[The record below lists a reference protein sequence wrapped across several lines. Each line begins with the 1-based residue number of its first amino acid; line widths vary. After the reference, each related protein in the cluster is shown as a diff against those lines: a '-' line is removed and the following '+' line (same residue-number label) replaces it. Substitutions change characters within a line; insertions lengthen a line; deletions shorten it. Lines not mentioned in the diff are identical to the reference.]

1 MLPVPCSIE
10 AEINI
15 LGMILLDKSYI
26 IKLQE
31 KKITDTDFYYAK
43 HQVIFKAIQNLFN
56 RNEAIDPVT
65 VYYEVQKMGLS
76 QNIEPKDVLDLSDS
90 INSFGMFDSY
100 LNILQDKAFRRNVIA
115 MCSKIQELAYNL
127 EKNQSEI
134 REVAEQEIYKLN
146 TSDTVDSLENM
157 SEIFKKK
164 QEEALRVGAEGY
176 KPELDN
182 TKKIKYKSM
191 FDILKGFKAGQLIL
205 IGGRPAMGKSAF
217 GVDLAV
223 DYAKRHNEA
232 IAIFSLEMDKE
243 SIADRILASEF
254 GQNSYNLKINGV
266 KGNDVDR
273 FNEIIKDLSS
283 RNIYIDDKSC
293 NSVTDIKNAVRK
305 LKTKLATQ
313 GIKLGLVLVDY
324 LQLCDSEGE
333 NRQTEIS
340 KISRGLKQLARS
352 FQLPVLALS
361 QLSRKVEERA
371 NKRPMLSD
379 LRESGAIEQDSDVV
393 LFIYRDEYYNPST
406 AKSKVAEIIVAKQRG
421 GSTGT
426 VELFFDSAL
435 TTFKDMEFK

>member
-56 RNEAIDPVT
+56 RNQAIDPVT

-164 QEEALRVGAEGY
+164 QEEVLRVGAEGY

-182 TKKIKYKSM
+182 TRKIKYKTM
-191 FDILKGFKAGQLIL
+191 FELMRGFKPGQLIL
-205 IGGRPAMGKSAF
+205 VGGRPAMGKSAF
-217 GVDLAV
+217 AVDLAI
-223 DYAKRHNEA
+223 DYAKKHNVA
-232 IAIFSLEMDKE
+232 VAIFSLEMDKE
-243 SIADRILASEF
+243 SIADRILASEY
-254 GQNSYNLKINGV
+254 GQSSYYLKTQGV
-266 KGNDVDR
+266 KGDDVNR
-273 FNEIIKDLSS
+273 FNNIINDLSS
-283 RNIYIDDKSC
+283 RNIYIDDKAC
-293 NSVTDIKNAVRK
+293 NSITDIKNASRR
-305 LKTKLATQ
+305 LKTKLASQ
-313 GIKLGLVLVDY
+313 GIELGLILVDY
-324 LQLCDSEGE
+324 LQLCEAEGE
-333 NRQTEIS
+333 NRQNEIS
-340 KISRGLKQLARS
+340 KISRGLKQIARGL
-352 FQLPVLALS
+352 QVPVLALS
-361 QLSRKVEERA
+361 QLSRKVEERQ

-379 LRESGAIEQDSDVV
+379 LRESGSIEQDSDLVM
-393 LFIYRDEYYNPST
+393 FIYRDEYYHPDT
-406 AKSKVAEIIVAKQRG
+406 AKTKTAEIIIAKQRG
-421 GSTGT
+421 GAVGT
-426 VELFFDSAL
+426 VELFFDASL
-435 TTFKDMEFK
+435 TTFRDLEFK